1 MADKIYEIF
10 DSLREEKGVTVYAIS
25 KATGIKTTTFT
36 NWKKGKYTPKQEKLQ
51 KIADYFG
58 VSVDYLING
67 EEQKQNEY
75 STEAAKLVRKI
86 RKDKE
91 LSEALL
97 KYFELPEEK
106 KKHIINTINMM

>member
-1 MADKIYEIF
+1 MTIKDRIR
-10 DSLREEKGVTVYAIS
+10 DLCREKGITVNKLETDLDLGIGYVS
-25 KATGIKTTTFT
+25 KLDKSVP
-36 NWKKGKYTPKQEKLQ
+36 NVKYLQ
-51 KIADYFG
+51 MFSDYFD
-58 VSVDYLING
+58 VSLDFLANG
-67 EEQKQNEY
+67 KEHSSTEY

-86 RKDKE
+86 RKDEE